1 VLDER
6 ARIARELHDIIA
18 HSVSV
23 MTVQVGAVRRRLT
36 ADQTREH
43 ESLVSVERT
52 GREALAEMRRL
63 VGLLHEQ
70 EEEANPSYTPQPGL
84 QALDTLISGVRAA
97 GLPVDLHEEGT
108 RHELPPGVDLAAY
121 RVVQEA
127 LTNTLKYAGPAQ
139 AWVQICWTPDELR
152 IEVANNGLSTASAR
166 GTARPGCASAS
177 GCTAA
182 GSRAGRGRTA
192 ATSSAPS
199 CRSGRR
205 NERAH
210 PGPDRRRP
218 ADGAGRPADDPR
230 ARARPR
236 HRGRGGRRQ
245 RGVAVAAATEPDVI
259 LMDVRM
265 PNLDGLEATRRIVGS
280 REDGPRVLIL
290 TTFDLDV
297 YVYEALASG
306 ASGFVLKDIEPEKL
320 VDAIRVIANGEA
332 LLSPTVT
339 KKLIEEFVRRPP
351 DVVHPSPRELEQLT
365 AREAEIMALVARGL
379 SNAEIAAQAFV
390 SEPTV
395 KTHVARILMKLGLR
409 DRVQVV
415 VYAYEHGLAKPG
427 S

>member
-1 VLDER
+1 MTAPIGVL
-6 ARIARELHDIIA
+6 IAD
-18 HSVSV
+18 
-23 MTVQVGAVRRRLT
+23 
-36 ADQTREH
+36 DQP
-43 ESLVSVERT
+43 
-52 GREALAEMRRL
+52 M
-63 VGLLHEQ
+63 
-70 EEEANPSYTPQPGL
+70 
-84 QALDTLISGVRAA
+84 VRA
-97 GLPVDLHEEGT
+97 GLRMIL
-108 RHELPPGVDLAAY
+108 ELEPDIDIVG
-121 RVVQEA
+121 EA
-127 LTNTLKYAGPAQ
+127 
-139 AWVQICWTPDELR
+139 
-152 IEVANNGLSTASAR
+152 
-166 GTARPGCASAS
+166 
-177 GCTAA
+177 
-182 GSRAGRGRTA
+182 
-192 ATSSAPS
+192 
-199 CRSGRR
+199 
-205 NERAH
+205 
-210 PGPDRRRP
+210 
-218 ADGAGRPADDPR
+218 ADGNEA
-230 ARARPR
+230 
-236 HRGRGGRRQ
+236 
-245 RGVAVAAATEPDVI
+245 VAVAAATEPDVI

-339 KKLIEEFVRRPP
+339 RKLIEEFVRRPP
-351 DVVHPSPRELEQLT
+351 EVVRPSPRELEQLT

-427 S
+427 A

>member
-1 VLDER
+1 MSAHIGVL
-6 ARIARELHDIIA
+6 IAD
-18 HSVSV
+18 
-23 MTVQVGAVRRRLT
+23 
-36 ADQTREH
+36 DQP
-43 ESLVSVERT
+43 
-52 GREALAEMRRL
+52 M
-63 VGLLHEQ
+63 
-70 EEEANPSYTPQPGL
+70 
-84 QALDTLISGVRAA
+84 VRA
-97 GLPVDLHEEGT
+97 GLRMIL
-108 RHELPPGVDLAAY
+108 ELEPDIDIVG
-121 RVVQEA
+121 EA
-127 LTNTLKYAGPAQ
+127 
-139 AWVQICWTPDELR
+139 
-152 IEVANNGLSTASAR
+152 
-166 GTARPGCASAS
+166 
-177 GCTAA
+177 
-182 GSRAGRGRTA
+182 
-192 ATSSAPS
+192 
-199 CRSGRR
+199 
-205 NERAH
+205 
-210 PGPDRRRP
+210 
-218 ADGAGRPADDPR
+218 ADGNEA
-230 ARARPR
+230 
-236 HRGRGGRRQ
+236 
-245 RGVAVAAATEPDVI
+245 VAVAAATEPDVI

-339 KKLIEEFVRRPP
+339 RKLIEEFVRRPP
-351 DVVHPSPRELEQLT
+351 EVVRPSPRELEQLT

-427 S
+427 T